1 MSKSTRKA
9 RKPDDTGESIVR
21 GALDALA
28 YVKGDRRRGR
38 KTVVRVPAVDV
49 RALRARFGLSQQA
62 FARRYGFS
70 IATLRDWEQGRRR
83 PRGPARVLL
92 AVLAREPKAVERA
105 LAAA

>member
-1 MSKSTRKA
+1 MKKRTGKT
-9 RKPDDTGESIVR
+9 RKPDDPGEAVIR

-28 YVKGDRRRGR
+28 YVKGDRRRGK

-49 RALRARFGLSQQA
+49 RALRLRLGLSQQA

-70 IATLRDWEQGRRR
+70 VATLRDWEQGRRR